1 MSFDDLIYLQLK
13 RRSERVEV
21 KDDLAK
27 RIRNW
32 NKLDSAIYDHF
43 LKRFNEKI
51 AAFGTDKM
59 AREVLTLRQKLDNVR
74 DECVAVRICCD
85 LTVIQSTGKKITYF

>member
-74 DECVAVRICCD
+74 DECVAVRIF
-85 LTVIQSTGKKITYF
+85 KKIMTKK